1 MNKYTTE
8 EISSNQTWEDIFDI
22 LKRAISEDVTVTS
35 IIAIRFIRILAENI
49 LILFIVLSYPS
60 GEIKT
65 SK

>member
-22 LKRAISEDVTVTS
+22 LKRATSEDVTVTS